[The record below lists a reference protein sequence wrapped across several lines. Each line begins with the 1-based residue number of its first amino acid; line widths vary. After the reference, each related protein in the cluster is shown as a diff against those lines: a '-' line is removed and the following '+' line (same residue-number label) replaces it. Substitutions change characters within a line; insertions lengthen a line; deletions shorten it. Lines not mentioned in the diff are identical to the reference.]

1 MLCCAKQQTNYN
13 YLWYHFGAN
22 YVILGLRGGDYRGT
36 GGHTRPPTFWLGGRK
51 GKCPPPLI
59 AHLVKFLGRSLQNA
73 YLSEELKGF
82 CIIKIQFLF
91 SFRGVM
97 PL

>member
-51 GKCPPPLI
+51 GKCPPTDCPFSKIFRTLTPKC
-59 AHLVKFLGRSLQNA
+59 L
-73 YLSEELKGF
+73 LK
-82 CIIKIQFLF
+82 
-91 SFRGVM
+91 
-97 PL
+97 